1 MQQRNF
7 YLQRMNRFLRRS
19 PSNGSDRSSE
29 LPRPSLTISRQ
40 CGTRCNEIRR
50 KLVEYLDSITPS
62 VTHGWACFGQCV
74 IGKLIEDRRL
84 DGVGPSFSEKTFN
97 FQSLQISS
105 PSKFA
110 GNPLRIETVR
120 DSFPLLRRN
129 SLEAPHQRHL
139 RRQLYIEPD

>member
-97 FQSLQISS
+97 FQSLEICRK
-105 PSKFA
+105 PFA
-110 GNPLRIETVR
+110 H
-120 DSFPLLRRN
+120 RN
-129 SLEAPHQRHL
+129 SKRLFSIIVREFTRSTASKTSLSAALHRT
-139 RRQLYIEPD
+139 